1 MKGWLRKVL
10 RLTGIGGKYTFLCV
24 YIIVVVLPIA
34 WMAVSSFK
42 TTREIY
48 NSPWTMPHAFVS
60 RENPLHA
67 AGVELAKTVHGL
79 PGDFPSEPAEARE
92 VSEVFQ
98 SLATDPTVHTSADGR
113 TVVDKPGGPIGRIRL
128 YAPELRDVGS
138 LGGRAKRMAR
148 NLAAYAD
155 EAEQGSS
162 RVDALKERLGT
173 DYGQIKGDLVALGGQ
188 AQAKA
193 RQGVFGNYVEA
204 WTTTGIGRA
213 FMNSL
218 LVSLATIVVLI
229 PISAMASYVLAK
241 IPFRGSRALFLLF
254 LGGMMFPQFLVIVP
268 LFLQM
273 SKLGIDDN
281 LFGLTLVYIAFSLP
295 FTVFVLTGFFHQLP
309 DELGE
314 AAMLDGCSHHG
325 VFWKVMWPLA
335 KPGLVV
341 VTIFDVIGLWNEYN
355 LALVLMRTTDRFTLP
370 RALDSLQLT
379 AQYLGDTGALM
390 AAMIIVILPVLAV
403 YWLLKD
409 KIHEA
414 MLAGAVKG

>member
-1 MKGWLRKVL
+1 MKFFRYAGL
-10 RLTGIGGKYTFLCV
+10 GGKYTLLAI
-24 YIIVVVLPIA
+24 YIIVVVFPIA

-48 NSPWTMPHAFVS
+48 ASPWSMPRELSDRTPILRNAADDLFSGLADLSSSFPDTSEGALSAATKFKALAEAPEVSTKDGVVTIKQEGGAIARVRLFAPEFKDAGKYVS
-60 RENPLHA
+60 R
-67 AGVELAKTVHGL
+67 
-79 PGDFPSEPAEARE
+79 S
-92 VSEVFQ
+92 Q
-98 SLATDPTVHTSADGR
+98 
-113 TVVDKPGGPIGRIRL
+113 
-128 YAPELRDVGS
+128 
-138 LGGRAKRMAR
+138 RMAR
-148 NLAAYAD
+148 NLEAYAD
-155 EAEQGSS
+155 
-162 RVDALKERLGT
+162 ALANDPTRAAALNERLSSDYNTLRT
-173 DYGQIKGDLVALGGQ
+173 DLDAFAHATVD
-188 AQAKA
+188 KA
-193 RQGVFGNYVEA
+193 DQGVFGNYVEA
-204 WTTTGIGRA
+204 WTTTQIGKA

-218 LVSLATIVVLI
+218 IVSMATMIVLI

-241 IPFRGSRALFLLF
+241 YKFRGSNTLFMLF
-254 LGGMMFPQFLVIVP
+254 LGGLMFPQFLVIVP

-273 SKLGIDDN
+273 TKLGLDDN

-309 DELGE
+309 DELAE
-314 AAMLDGCSHHG
+314 AAMLDGCGHQAT
-325 VFWKVMWPLA
+325 FWKVMWPLA

-355 LALVLMRTTDRFTLP
+355 LALVLMRSREGFTLP
-370 RALDSLQLT
+370 RALDSLQMT

-390 AAMIIVILPVLAV
+390 AAMVIVVLPVLVV

>member
-1 MKGWLRKVL
+1 MRALLAGPRYVL
-10 RLTGIGGKYTFLCV
+10 LLI
-24 YIIVVVLPIA
+24 YIAVVVFPIA
-34 WMAVSSFK
+34 WMALSSFK

-48 NSPWTMPHAFVS
+48 QSPWSTPNELSDRAPLLS
-60 RENPLHA
+60 RA
-67 AGVELAKTVHGL
+67 ADDLRAGIRDL
-79 PGDFPSEPAEARE
+79 PTSFPSAAPDALRSAA
-92 VSEVFQ
+92 VFE
-98 SLATDPTVHTSADGR
+98 SLAEDPVVKAVKGVTVIER
-113 TVVDKPGGPIGRIRL
+113 QGGPIGRVRL
-128 YAPELRDVGS
+128 FAPEMRDAGKYAS
-138 LGGRAKRMAR
+138 RSQRMAR

-155 EAEQGSS
+155 ALATDPGRAGSLQQ
-162 RVDALKERLGT
+162 RLTTDYDALRADLDEFARAT
-173 DYGQIKGDLVALGGQ
+173 DSKAGQGA
-188 AQAKA
+188 
-193 RQGVFGNYVEA
+193 FGNYVEA
-204 WTTTGIGRA
+204 WTTTQIGSA
-213 FMNSL
+213 FLNSL
-218 LVSLATIVVLI
+218 IVSFATIVVLI

-241 IPFRGSRALFLLF
+241 FRFRGSNALFMLF

-273 SKLGIDDN
+273 SGLGLDDS

-309 DELGE
+309 DELAE
-314 AAMLDGCSHHG
+314 AAMLDGCGHHA

-355 LALVLMRTTDRFTLP
+355 LALVLMRTREGFTLP
-370 RALDSLQLT
+370 RALDSLQMT

-390 AAMIIVILPVLAV
+390 AAMVIVILPVLVV

-414 MLAGAVKG
+414 MLAGAIKG